1 MRRLSFW
8 LMGVARRFFLCFLT
22 FAFHLNLNAKFSIQR
37 NSTNCCVVCSLSLSP
52 SLLRS
57 FSFICTFRQV
67 FKRNYQMLHH
77 GACSQ
82 TVTARIRLHF
92 LLALLAKP
100 ISCLWKEGSA
110 GRRQRRGHILPN
122 GHEIK
127 NVLLQIRL
135 QCPLW
140 QCCNCNAW
148 RQRGEFCWINTKSWR
163 WTG

>member
-1 MRRLSFW
+1 MRNFLFNEIQQT
-8 LMGVARRFFLCFLT
+8 VAL
-22 FAFHLNLNAKFSIQR
+22 FAPLP
-37 NSTNCCVVCSLSLSP
+37 LSLSP
-52 SLLRS
+52 PLSL
-57 FSFICTFRQV
+57 FFICTFRQA

-92 LLALLAKP
+92 PFSLLAKP

-148 RQRGEFCWINTKSWR
+148 RAAWRILLNKYEKLKMNTQRGKAERESEVE
-163 WTG
+163 G